1 MARLMQKKLALVL
14 CLVAAWQLSRA
25 AFAAPMGFKDSTML
39 MVDASPNWREVSANY
54 ALTSKDAIGVQKLSM
69 RSDDKQRSR
78 DSASLTYTR
87 LAKRWNLPHAQANV
101 WLFANA
107 GHITGND
114 FAGTRTLLSP
124 GVQVDY
130 ETTRVYAAATAKL
143 IRASSAAAG
152 VATGSGLMET
162 ALRHDELALRTGFS
176 FTDAD
181 YDEPQPWLIVEARR
195 MKNLSDAT
203 EITPMLRVIHNRY
216 FVEAGYSNQKQL
228 RFNVMFNF

>member
-1 MARLMQKKLALVL
+1 MDRLMQKAAFSLL
-14 CLVAAWQLSRA
+14 CFVAASQLSSA
-25 AFAAPMGFKDSTML
+25 AFAAPMGFKESTML
-39 MVDASPNWREVSANY
+39 MVNASPSWREVSANY
-54 ALTSKDAIGVQKLSM
+54 ALTSKDAVGVQKLSM
-69 RSDDKQRSR
+69 RSDDKLLTR

-107 GHITGND
+107 GQVTSND
-114 FAGTRTLLSP
+114 FAGSATLLSP
-124 GVQVDY
+124 GIQVDY

-143 IRASSAAAG
+143 IRANARSNGAG
-152 VATGSGLMET
+152 AVDTSI
-162 ALRHDELALRTGFS
+162 RHDEVSVRTGFA
-176 FTDAD
+176 FTEAD
-181 YDEPQPWLIVEARR
+181 YEEPQPWLIVEARR
-195 MKNLSDAT
+195 MKNLSDKT

>member
-1 MARLMQKKLALVL
+1 MKQFLSPLLSIAALALGITA
-14 CLVAAWQLSRA
+14 CTAAL
-25 AFAAPMGFKDSTML
+25 AAPMGFKDSTML
-39 MVDASPNWREVSANY
+39 MVDASSNWREASFNY

-69 RSDDKQRSR
+69 RSDDKLLTR

-107 GHITGND
+107 GQVTGND

-130 ETTRVYAAATAKL
+130 ETTRVYLAATAKL
-143 IRASSAAAG
+143 IRANPSAGATTG
-152 VATGSGLMET
+152 TGSAET
-162 ALRHDELALRTGFS
+162 TLRHDELSVRTGFS
-176 FTDAD
+176 FFDAD

>member
-1 MARLMQKKLALVL
+1 MLPRFLEIKLKIILYAFAL
-14 CLVAAWQLSRA
+14 LVSSAGL
-25 AFAAPMGFKDSTML
+25 AAPMGFKDSTML
-39 MVDASPNWREVSANY
+39 MVNASPNWREVSANY

-69 RSDDKQRSR
+69 RSDDKLRTR

-107 GHITGND
+107 GQVTGND

-124 GVQVDY
+124 GIQVDY

-143 IRASSAAAG
+143 IRGSDPANLASI
-152 VATGSGLMET
+152 
-162 ALRHDELALRTGFS
+162 RHDELSLRTGFS
-176 FTDAD
+176 FTEAD
-181 YDEPQPWLIVEARR
+181 YEEPQPWLIVEARR
-195 MKNLSDAT
+195 MKNLSGKT
-203 EITPMLRVIHNRY
+203 ELTPMLRVIHNRY
-216 FVEAGYSNQKQL
+216 FVEAGYSNQKQF

>member
-1 MARLMQKKLALVL
+1 MQKTLAPLL
-14 CLVAAWQLSRA
+14 CVVAAWQVNTA
-25 AFAAPMGFKDSTML
+25 ALAAPMGFKDSTML

-54 ALTSKDAIGVQKLSM
+54 ALTSKDAFGVQKLSM
-69 RSDDKQRSR
+69 RSDDKLLTR

-107 GHITGND
+107 GQVTGND
-114 FAGTRTLLSP
+114 FAGSATLLSP
-124 GVQVDY
+124 GIQMDY
-130 ETTRVYAAATAKL
+130 ETTRVYLAGTVKL
-143 IRASSAAAG
+143 IRASAASNSANAPS
-152 VATGSGLMET
+152 TSI
-162 ALRHDELALRTGFS
+162 RHDELSLRTGFA
-176 FTDAD
+176 FTEAD
-181 YDEPQPWLIVEARR
+181 YEEPQPWLIVEARR
-195 MKNLSDAT
+195 MKNLSEKT

>member
-1 MARLMQKKLALVL
+1 MQKKIALVL

-39 MVDASPNWREVSANY
+39 MVDAAPNWREVSANY

-69 RSDDKQRSR
+69 RSDDKLRSR

-130 ETTRVYAAATAKL
+130 ETTRVYTAATAKL
-143 IRASSAAAG
+143 IRANAAATNES
-152 VATGSGLMET
+152 AI
-162 ALRHDELALRTGFS
+162 RHDELSLRTGFA

-181 YDEPQPWLIVEARR
+181 YDEPQPWLIVEVRR
-195 MKNLSDAT
+195 MKNLTDAT

>member
-1 MARLMQKKLALVL
+1 
-14 CLVAAWQLSRA
+14 
-25 AFAAPMGFKDSTML
+25 ML
-39 MVDASPNWREVSANY
+39 MANASPSWREVSANY

-69 RSDDKQRSR
+69 RSDDKLLTR

-107 GHITGND
+107 GQVTGND
-114 FAGTRTLLSP
+114 FAGARSLLSP

-130 ETTRVYAAATAKL
+130 ETTRIYLAATAKL
-143 IRASSAAAG
+143 IRANAAA
-152 VATGSGLMET
+152 TSEST
-162 ALRHDELALRTGFS
+162 IRHDELSVRTGFS
-176 FTDAD
+176 FFDAD

-195 MKNLSDAT
+195 MKNLSDKT
-203 EITPMLRVIHNRY
+203 ELTPMLRVIHNRY

>member
-1 MARLMQKKLALVL
+1 MRRLPIARCFLMLVYGTLLSSNMAL
-14 CLVAAWQLSRA
+14 
-25 AFAAPMGFKDSTML
+25 AAPMGFKDSTML

-69 RSDDKQRSR
+69 RSDDRILTR
-78 DSASLTYTR
+78 NSASLIYTR

-107 GHITGND
+107 GQVTGND
-114 FAGTRTLLSP
+114 FTGSATLLSP
-124 GVQVDY
+124 GIQVDY
-130 ETTRVYAAATAKL
+130 ETTRVYVAATAKL
-143 IRASSAAAG
+143 LRASATSNGTSALN
-152 VATGSGLMET
+152 TNI
-162 ALRHDELALRTGFS
+162 RHDELSLRTGFS
-176 FTDAD
+176 FTEAD

-195 MKNLSDAT
+195 MKNLSDKT
-203 EITPMLRVIHNRY
+203 ELTPMLRVIHNRY